1 MQGNYPI
8 TVGTTAIQA
17 VRYNKSRTSL
27 VIFNNSTTATVYY
40 GSDGTLTASNGIPI
54 PPRSGM
60 VFSKQSGD
68 DPRISYWLVSSAAGT
83 DVRIGEGILEV
94 M

>member
-17 VRYNKSRTSL
+17 VRFNKDRSSL
-27 VIFNNSTTATVYY
+27 VIFNNSATATVYY
-40 GSDGTLTASNGIPI
+40 GSDGALTAANGIPI

-60 VFSKQSGD
+60 AFSRQTGD
-68 DPRISYWLVSSAAGT
+68 DPRISYWLVSSALTT
-83 DVRIGEGILEV
+83 DVRIGEGILEGE
-94 M
+94 